1 MFCSKKKKKKEK
13 KKIKKGKVPIDPIIL
28 VNLVERSGQLLLASD

>member
-1 MFCSKKKKKKEK
+1 MFSQKKKKKE
-13 KKIKKGKVPIDPIIL
+13 KIKKGKVPIDPIIS